1 MLNKVSL
8 VGRLTKDVELR
19 YLGNGT
25 PVGNFTLAVNRTF
38 KNKEGNREA
47 DFLNIVVWRKQAENC
62 ANYIGKGSLVAV
74 SGRIQSRSYD
84 TAEGQRRYI
93 TEIVADEVH
102 FLDSKNKSKNRD
114 YNSDY
119 SYGNDNNSDISLEGD
134 LYPIDED
141 ENELPF

>member
-1 MLNKVSL
+1 MLNKASL

-25 PVGNFTLAVNRTF
+25 PVANFTLAINRPF
-38 KNKEGNREA
+38 KNRQGENEA

-62 ANYIGKGSLVAV
+62 AQYIGKGSLVAI

-84 TAEGQRRYI
+84 NAEGQRRYI

-102 FLDSKNKSKNRD
+102 FLDSKNKSRDTD
-114 YNSDY
+114 YNRGGSPGD
-119 SYGNDNNSDISLEGD
+119 DQKDVSLDPG
-134 LYPIDED
+134 LYPIEGD

>member
-8 VGRLTKDVELR
+8 VGRLTKDPELR

-25 PVGNFTLAVNRTF
+25 PVANFTLAVDRIF
-38 KNKEGNREA
+38 KNKEGKKET
-47 DFLNIVVWRKQAENC
+47 DFLNIVIWRKQAENC

-102 FLDSKNKSKNRD
+102 FLESKKSKNRD
-114 YNSDY
+114 YNNDY
-119 SYGNDNNSDISLEGD
+119 SSGNDGNSDVSLGED
-134 LYPIDED
+134 LYPIDGD